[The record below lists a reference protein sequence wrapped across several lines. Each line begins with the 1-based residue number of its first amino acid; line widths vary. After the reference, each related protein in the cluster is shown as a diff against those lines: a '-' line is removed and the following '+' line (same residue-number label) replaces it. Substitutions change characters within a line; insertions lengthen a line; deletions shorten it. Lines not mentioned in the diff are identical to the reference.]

1 MSYSD
6 VSKVTGNNYEMRFD
20 GSEWNVT
27 RLPEGTKISVD
38 DSTAGTLKFD
48 GIEVKISNSQ
58 GMTKGDSFLVK
69 PVSGVINGM
78 QTLISD
84 ASGFAAAGSK
94 DSSQVIMKILK
105 SWLNYKTKN

>member
-1 MSYSD
+1 
-6 VSKVTGNNYEMRFD
+6 TGNNYEMRFD

-27 RLPEGTKISVD
+27 RLPEGIKVSVD

-84 ASGFAAAGSK
+84 A
-94 DSSQVIMKILK
+94 
-105 SWLNYKTKN
+105 